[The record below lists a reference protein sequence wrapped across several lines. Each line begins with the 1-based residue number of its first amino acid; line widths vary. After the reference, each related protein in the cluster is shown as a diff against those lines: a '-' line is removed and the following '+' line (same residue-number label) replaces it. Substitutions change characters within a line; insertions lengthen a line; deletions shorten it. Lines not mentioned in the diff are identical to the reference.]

1 MPEMDGFEVCR
12 HLKMDERVNDI
23 PIVFLT
29 AMKDDRKKRIKAL
42 EAGVESFLYKPIDE
56 TELTAQIRAMVK
68 IKQANEQKRTEQ
80 ERLAKQVA
88 ERTSELEQSQIE
100 TFKLLDE
107 QQAGNESRKEIE
119 EDLRESEAKYRSL
132 FETML

>member
-107 QQAGNESRKEIE
+107 QQAGNESQKEIE